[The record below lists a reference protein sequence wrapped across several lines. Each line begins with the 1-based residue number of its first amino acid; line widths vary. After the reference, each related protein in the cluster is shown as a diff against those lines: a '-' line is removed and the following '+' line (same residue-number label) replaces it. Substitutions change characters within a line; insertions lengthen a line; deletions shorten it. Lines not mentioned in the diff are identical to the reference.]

1 MPDSALSVFM
11 AGRNMARLMEGL
23 WITVWISLASVGL
36 SVVLGIPA
44 GLLMSSKKKIVS
56 GILRIYLEVIRV
68 MPILVLLF
76 LFYYSLSKVS
86 GINLSAYFVSVL
98 VFTLWG
104 TAEMADLVRAA
115 VTSIPVHQRES
126 ARALGLSELRA
137 NLLVIVPQA
146 VRRLLPGVINL
157 TTRMI
162 KTTPFVF
169 FINHPDLMKV
179 GQQIVEVAGMR
190 NHLASVW
197 VYGFIFLVYFLICW
211 PISLLSRWLEG
222 RWKS

>member
-1 MPDSALSVFM
+1 MLDSAISIFA

-23 WITVWISLASVGL
+23 WITLRISMISVSL
-36 SVVLGIPA
+36 SVLIGVPL
-44 GLLMSSKKKIVS
+44 GLLMASKYKS
-56 GILRIYLEVIRV
+56 LRKALRVYLEFIRI

-76 LFYYSLSKVS
+76 LFYYSLSSVF
-86 GINLSAYFVSVL
+86 GINLPATMVSVL

-104 TAEMADLVRAA
+104 TAEMADLVRGA
-115 VTSIPVHQRES
+115 VTSLPRHQWESGRAIGLRETQLN
-126 ARALGLSELRA
+126 AF
-137 NLLVIVPQA
+137 VIVPQA

-169 FINHPDLMKV
+169 FINIPDLVKV
-179 GQQIVEVAGMR
+179 AQQIVEVAGMR

-197 VYGFIFLVYFLICW
+197 VYGFIFFVFFFICY
-211 PISLLSRWLEG
+211 PISLFSRHLENV
-222 RWKS
+222 WQN